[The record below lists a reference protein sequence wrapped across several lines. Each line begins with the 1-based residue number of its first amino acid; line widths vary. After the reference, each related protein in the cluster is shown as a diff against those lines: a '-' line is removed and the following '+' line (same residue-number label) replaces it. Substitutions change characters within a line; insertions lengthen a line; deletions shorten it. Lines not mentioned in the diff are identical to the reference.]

1 MLRVEIKKDIDVNE
15 LRDSVNM
22 FLTQLE
28 SMGVLSS
35 QVDIKF
41 ETVVLRTGVEY
52 VSYITYEN

>member
-1 MLRVEIKKDIDVNE
+1 MLRVEIKKDMDVSE

>member
-1 MLRVEIKKDIDVNE
+1 MLRVEIKKDMDVNE